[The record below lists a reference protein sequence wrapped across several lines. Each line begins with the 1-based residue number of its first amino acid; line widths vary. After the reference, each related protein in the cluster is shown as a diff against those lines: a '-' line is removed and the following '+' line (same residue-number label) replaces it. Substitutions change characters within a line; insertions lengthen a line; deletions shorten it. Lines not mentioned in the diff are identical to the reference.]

1 MIKFLGLVALG
12 GLDSGLRLN
21 SKSSL
26 SSSPL
31 LFKMIHYGRTV
42 LMNGERLE
50 KKAQSYLVRK
60 PESDCARWDF
70 DD

>member
-21 SKSSL
+21 SESSL

-31 LFKMIHYGRTV
+31 LFKMTHFGRVV

-60 PESDCARWDF
+60 PKSDCARWDF